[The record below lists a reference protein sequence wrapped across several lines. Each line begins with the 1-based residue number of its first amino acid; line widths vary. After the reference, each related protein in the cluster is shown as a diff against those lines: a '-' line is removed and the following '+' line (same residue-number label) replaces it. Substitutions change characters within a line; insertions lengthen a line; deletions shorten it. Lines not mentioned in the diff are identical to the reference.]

1 MSATMNDVVTKV
13 SKAEKRKIKLEQGR
27 QAAVQWAESRTLS
40 ETDGVHSAECLGHHP
55 HLKFTDEAKA
65 MVASVNEVGKDYAK
79 GFFDALNK
87 ICTVREEVLDR
98 LHRAQGMID
107 GMRWAKE
114 FSSAEGLRRMCSCVN
129 ELDPTNFTWMPNSFL
144 WASEAHR
151 LASLAL
157 GVAPTQ
163 TDDGHY
169 VVDWDVCW
177 TFWQPFIEDSG
188 TTFTPKNDEET
199 SEKILRF
206 IDCRYTTAF
215 VVGAYAVAKNITR
228 DIDVL
233 Y

>member
-1 MSATMNDVVTKV
+1 MSATMNDVVTKM
-13 SKAEKRKIKLEQGR
+13 SNAEKRKIKLDQGR
-27 QAAVQWAESRTLS
+27 QAAVQWAVSRTLT
-40 ETDGVHSAECLGHHP
+40 ETDQVRTALHWSSHP
-55 HLKFTDEAKA
+55 DIQYTDEAKA
-65 MVASVNEVGKDYAK
+65 LVASVNEVGKDYAK
-79 GFFDALNK
+79 GFFDAVDR
-87 ICTVREEVLDR
+87 ICRVREEVLDR

-129 ELDPTNFTWMPNSFL
+129 ELDPTNFTWMPNSFP
-144 WASEAHR
+144 WASKAHL

-163 TDDGHY
+163 SDDGHY

-177 TFWQPFIEDSG
+177 KFWQPFIDDSG
-188 TTFTPKNDEET
+188 TTFTPKKDEET
-199 SEKILRF
+199 SEKLLRF
-206 IDCRYTTAF
+206 TDCRYTTAF